1 MKDGVEVKDIDLANC
16 KGSKHVETLRNLL
29 F

>member
-16 KGSKHVETLRNLL
+16 KGSKHIETLRNLL